1 MMEEVILRFPHL
13 GVQIFAQLEYPS
25 LARCRETTETWQ
37 DFINNEKFYKKRIQ
51 KLMEDWQ
58 EFYER
63 DLNCDEGSL
72 TPLHSAAMSGQ
83 TWMFF
88 DEMYCTA
95 SW

>member
-1 MMEEVILRFPHL
+1 MEEVIWRFPHISD
-13 GVQIFAQLEYPS
+13 QIFAELGDSS
-25 LARCRETTETWQ
+25 LARCREANRLWQ